1 MNNWFTVKV
10 KYTKQLEDGRLKRV
24 SEPYL
29 INSMSFTDAEARAYE
44 EIGDTVRGEFLITN
58 IAKTDYADIFQYD
71 DCDTWFKVKISYVS
85 ADADS
90 DKEKKISN
98 NLLVNASNVK
108 EAYDRTQESMKGM
121 MVSFD
126 IPSIT
131 LSPIIDIFPF
141 NGEEMDYADTAVEV
155 DDTPEVGFKG
165 ATAGVFSASGSDEDE
180 DDELEDEVHGVV
192 EDEYDSEEE

>member
-71 DCDTWFKVKISYVS
+71 DCDTWFKVKITYVA

-90 DKEKKISN
+90 DKEKKMSN

-126 IPSIT
+126 IPSIV
-131 LSPIIDIFPF
+131 LSPIVDIFPF
-141 NGEEMDYADTAVEV
+141 NGEEVDYTDAPAEN

-165 ATAGVFSASGSDEDE
+165 ATAGVFSASGSDEDDE
-180 DDELEDEVHGVV
+180 ELEDEVHGVV

>member
-24 SEPYL
+24 NEPYL
-29 INSMSFTDAEARAYE
+29 INAMSFTDAEARAYT
-44 EIGDTVRGEFLITN
+44 EIGEFVKGEFLITN
-58 IAKTDYADIFQYD
+58 IAKTDFADIFHYE
-71 DCDTWFKVKISYVS
+71 DCDTWFKVKITYVS

-90 DKEKKISN
+90 DKEKKIAN

-108 EAYDRTQESMKGM
+108 EAYDRTHESMKGM

-131 LSPIIDIFPF
+131 LSPIVDIYPF
-141 NGEEMDYADTAVEV
+141 NGEETDFDTTAASFE
-155 DDTPEVGFKG
+155 DEEPVGFKG
-165 ATAGVFSASGSDEDE
+165 ATAGVFSASGSDED
-180 DDELEDEVHGVV
+180 DFDEEAEVQGVV
-192 EDEYDSEEE
+192 EDNYDSEEE